1 MCFVLR
7 NLCYVHSYGLS
18 GMVSYSSP
26 SYPYGVSLPHL
37 INSRAGIESL
47 SAFVKVVTAD
57 YASPFKKVSTK
68 MWPDSSGD
76 DRRH

>member
-18 GMVSYSSP
+18 GIVSYSSP
-26 SYPYGVSLPHL
+26 SHPYGVSLPHL

-68 MWPDSSGD
+68 NH
-76 DRRH
+76 RNLEAI